1 MARVEQ
7 RALRNVAEQEFPG
20 YEVHSWWGI
29 VAPAGVPRPILQRMH
44 AELKSILGTPE
55 MRERLEL
62 LGMTIRASSPEEFA
76 RHIAIEME
84 LWGKVVRDNK
94 ISWAE

>member
-1 MARVEQ
+1 MPPDDPR
-7 RALRNVAEQEFPG
+7 LRRECLA
-20 YEVHSWWGI
+20 
-29 VAPAGVPRPILQRMH
+29 
-44 AELKSILGTPE
+44 TPE

-62 LGMTIRASSPEEFA
+62 LGMAIRASSPEEFA

-94 ISWAE
+94 ISAAE